1 VRKQSLMRG
10 PSNTVRGLHRARGRR
25 GLGQTTRGVGR
36 RHCVT
41 GSARGGPALP
51 RVAVQSATERTTA
64 PPRLTRGLKGLRL
77 FCH

>member
-1 VRKQSLMRG
+1 MRF
-10 PSNTVRGLHRARGRR
+10 RARPGRTPTSSFKA
-25 GLGQTTRGVGR
+25 LDSWIR
-36 RHCVT
+36 RQDDADRKRSRWACT
-41 GSARGGPALP
+41 P